1 MNAKA
6 TESKAVDAKDETVV
20 TAKAKFETNAQAPHN
35 HTLAVQITQRVV
47 DRLESATVSTAI
59 SDIKGQIQELLS
71 AKDTDIAKII
81 ELTEKLKS
89 SDTDQQTKNTKAQAL
104 TKQFSLAEVLTA
116 FRPQYEELLYTVAN
130 ELLDRANVLATSG
143 GKASSTGKKKGVDNI
158 IQNTKG
164 ETITLPSRAGRASGN
179 LSQDRAVWD
188 FLNLQI
194 DTEDGKE
201 VFVQGTLTLLTG
213 GEIPTSRKAII
224 EALELGNTKELQGF
238 TIRKAETDGEDA

>member
-6 TESKAVDAKDETVV
+6 TESKAVETPAVSAAKE
-20 TAKAKFETNAQAPHN
+20 KFESNASAPSNHN
-35 HTLAVQITQRVV
+35 LAVAIARRVV

-104 TKQFSLAEVLTA
+104 TKQFTLAEVLVA
-116 FRPQYEELLYTVAN
+116 FKPQYEELVYTVAN

-143 GKASSTGKKKGVDNI
+143 GKGASTGKKKGLDHI

-164 ETITLPSRAGRASGN
+164 ETVTLPSRAGRASSN

-194 DTEDGKE
+194 ETEDGKE
-201 VFVQGTLTLLTG
+201 VFVPGTLNLNEG
-213 GEIPTSRKAII
+213 GEIPTTRKTII
-224 EALELGNTKELQGF
+224 ESLFTGNVKELQGF
-238 TIRKAETDGEDA
+238 TIRKDEGENDE